1 MPARRSTC
9 AFTSACPALC
19 PSSSP
24 CSKASLCASACR
36 SARPPT
42 VAILC
47 CGAGLSMSGTVHNAT
62 VAPGFKLASDKLAR
76 PFAAETDGTLFGHA
90 LRNHDDLLLRR
101 LDIGELD
108 RAARLHIVLEDFRRP
123 LRHVLQ
129 YFLLHLGLGAAQRHR
144 QGIGAHL
151 AQQRLN
157 AAV

>member
-1 MPARRSTC
+1 MPASRSTC
-9 AFTSACPALC
+9 AFTSARPALR

-62 VAPGFKLASDKLAR
+62 VAPGFRLASDKLAR
-76 PFAAETDGTLFGHA
+76 PFAAETDRALFGHA
-90 LRNHDDLLLRR
+90 LRDHDDFLLRR
-101 LDIGELD
+101 LALGELH
-108 RAARLHIVLEDFRRP
+108 RAAGPHVVLEDFRRS

-129 YFLLHLGLGAAQRHR
+129 DFFLLLGLGAAQRHR

-151 AQQRLN
+151 AQ
-157 AAV
+157 